1 MQVTSNAEKNV
12 AEYLCPKNLKW
23 RSYPLEIL
31 IRYNTQ
37 CCVHIKRLNMNQTL
51 NLGFKKL

>member
-23 RSYPLEIL
+23 RPSPLEIL
-31 IRYNTQ
+31 TRCNTQ
-37 CCVHIKRLNMNQTL
+37 CSVHIKRLNMNQTL